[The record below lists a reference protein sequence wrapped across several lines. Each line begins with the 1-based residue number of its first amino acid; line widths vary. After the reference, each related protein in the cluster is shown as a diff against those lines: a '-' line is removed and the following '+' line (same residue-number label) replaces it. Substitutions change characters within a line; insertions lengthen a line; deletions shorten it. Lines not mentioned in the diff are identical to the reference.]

1 MWSGFSF
8 FGTRPLD
15 TVGTNCSKPPP
26 PRPDS
31 SELFVG
37 GIPADTT
44 ISTNW
49 SHAEELKTY
58 FGEFGAIEE
67 CRMKEDKLT
76 SRFAADRDKFRGF
89 GFIRFKEPKSV
100 QLVLAKK
107 HTLKGSPLD
116 VKKAITKE
124 ENEKHVND
132 ELLRKIF
139 LAHINS
145 KLSECRS
152 CLTQSTCTST
162 SASSTTSRASTS
174 SATAATGF
182 FCSSLESVLSRC
194 SMQARSTQ

>member
-8 FGTRPLD
+8 FGSRPLD

-31 SELFVG
+31 CELFVG

-44 ISTNW
+44 ISTYP
-49 SHAEELKTY
+49 SDVEELKAY
-58 FGEFGAIEE
+58 FSEFGAIEE

-76 SRFAADRDKFRGF
+76 SSFEIQLDKFRGF
-89 GFIRFKEPKSV
+89 GFIRFKDSRSV
-100 QLVLAKK
+100 QLVLSKK
-107 HTLKGSPLD
+107 HSFKGYPLD

-145 KLSECRS
+145 KLSECR
-152 CLTQSTCTST
+152 LQ
-162 SASSTTSRASTS
+162 
-174 SATAATGF
+174 F
-182 FCSSLESVLSRC
+182 N
-194 SMQARSTQ
+194 